1 MPNSKPSSLVVG
13 PLQGRT
19 PSPLNAV
26 GEDLL
31 VKAAGADTMQQF
43 AFFHLTVPN
52 MSGPPLHVHTRE
64 DELFYV
70 LDGELVFKIADQR
83 VSAPQ
88 ARWYLPLVGRF
99 THTKTLRNRP
109 RTC

>member
-70 LDGELVFKIADQR
+70 LDGELVFKIA
-83 VSAPQ
+83 VNVFSPPQ
-88 ARWYLPLVGRF
+88 HGWIWPSVGRF
-99 THTKTLRNRP
+99 HHTKT
-109 RTC
+109 